1 MQEAACFVEQLTLF
15 AKCEC
20 LRGGDNQDSLF
31 GRTSPEPFRAT
42 RELTFETCSRKSDR
56 PRFQCLQMAD
66 GRTQEWR
73 NCLSVKSHGASS
85 TLNIGECPNV
95 AVESFLL
102 QILQPIT
109 DVPEKYYL
117 SMKACLGILRRA
129 RERGKEL
136 PEELKAALERQAGN
150 TPERQDFTQEVLP
163 EL

>member
-1 MQEAACFVEQLTLF
+1 
-15 AKCEC
+15 
-20 LRGGDNQDSLF
+20 
-31 GRTSPEPFRAT
+31 
-42 RELTFETCSRKSDR
+42 
-56 PRFQCLQMAD
+56 MAD